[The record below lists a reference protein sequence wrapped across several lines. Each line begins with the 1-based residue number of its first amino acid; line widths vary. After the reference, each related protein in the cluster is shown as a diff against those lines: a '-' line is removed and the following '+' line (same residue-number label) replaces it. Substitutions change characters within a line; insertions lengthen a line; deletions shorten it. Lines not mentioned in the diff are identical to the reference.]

1 MTIRLISAKAVGD
14 DLAAGRITARDQ
26 SRYLTASFL
35 IWLIPAYL
43 LVLPAPRTNDPAFFS
58 WVSLVELALLVL
70 FCITGVAFCLRK
82 CRVDPKRHFLL
93 DFSCLNA
100 PISLTTLA
108 IVWAGFYV
116 LTEGILWVLSGTTPE
131 QNPPHWLASSRV
143 YDVLRL
149 LASAGAVFL
158 VFLRIGK
165 HMNRVS
171 LLRESGKD
179 TASQ

>member
-1 MTIRLISAKAVGD
+1 MTLRLISAKAMGD
-14 DLAAGRITARDQ
+14 DLAAGRITAREQ

-43 LVLPAPRTNDPAFFS
+43 LVLPAPRTNDPQFFW
-58 WVSLVELALLVL
+58 WVSLIELVLLVL
-70 FCITGVAFCLRK
+70 FCITGVAYCLRK
-82 CRVDPKRHFLL
+82 SRVDPKRHFLV

-108 IVWAGFYV
+108 IVWGSFYL
-116 LTEGILWVLSGTTPE
+116 LTEGVVWALSGTTLE
-131 QNPPHWLASSRV
+131 QNPSHWLASSRV
-143 YDVLRL
+143 YDVLRMF
-149 LASAGAVFL
+149 ASTGAVFF

-171 LLRESGKD
+171 LLRESSTVK
-179 TASQ
+179 

>member
-1 MTIRLISAKAVGD
+1 MTLRLISAKAVGD
-14 DLAAGRITARDQ
+14 DLAAGRIAAGEQ

-43 LVLPAPRTNDPAFFS
+43 LVLPAPRTNDPQFFG
-58 WVSLVELALLVL
+58 WVSLIELVLLVL
-70 FCITGVAFCLRK
+70 FCITGVAYCLRR
-82 CRVDPKRHFLL
+82 CRVDPKRHFLV

-108 IVWAGFYV
+108 IVWGSFYV
-116 LTEGILWVLSGTTPE
+116 LTEGVVWALSGTTSE
-131 QNPPHWLASSRV
+131 QNPSHWLASSRV
-143 YDVLRL
+143 YDVLRMF
-149 LASAGAVFL
+149 ASTGAVFL

-171 LLRESGKD
+171 LMREPSTVK
-179 TASQ
+179 

>member
-1 MTIRLISAKAVGD
+1 MTLRLISAKAVGE
-14 DLAAGRITARDQ
+14 DLAAGRITAMEQ

-43 LVLPAPRTNDPAFFS
+43 LVLPAPRTNDPQFFW
-58 WVSLVELALLVL
+58 WVSLIELVLLVL
-70 FCITGVAFCLRK
+70 FCVTGVAFCLRR

-108 IVWAGFYV
+108 IVWGGFFV
-116 LTEGILWVLSGTTPE
+116 LTEGVVWALSGTLE
-131 QNPPHWLASSRV
+131 QNPSHWIASSRV
-143 YDVLRL
+143 YDVLRM
-149 LASAGAVFL
+149 LASTGAVFL

-165 HMNRVS
+165 HMQRVS
-171 LLRESGKD
+171 LLRESKPI
-179 TASQ
+179 